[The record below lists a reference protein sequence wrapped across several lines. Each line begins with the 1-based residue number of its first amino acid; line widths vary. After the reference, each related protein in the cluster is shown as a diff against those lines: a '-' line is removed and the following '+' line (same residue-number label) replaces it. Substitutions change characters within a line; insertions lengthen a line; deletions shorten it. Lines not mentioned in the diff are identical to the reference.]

1 MYDDT
6 ISQVEER
13 LGDGEREEEDAA
25 KRREIREEEEG
36 KRGKGRQH
44 GLKRFRE
51 MRWGREKMRKNG
63 ERGKENNRNEVE

>member
-6 ISQVEER
+6 VSQVEER

-36 KRGKGRQH
+36 KRGKGR
-44 GLKRFRE
+44 
-51 MRWGREKMRKNG
+51 
-63 ERGKENNRNEVE
+63 